1 MTGASQ
7 VAASPD
13 CEASAGT
20 AAETLSGTAAETA
33 RERSGLYG
41 FLAEVFRAE
50 PTADLLHKIREPDF
64 LDHLSAAG
72 ADPGADF
79 PHRDEDDLIEDL
91 AVEYA
96 RLFLGPGPHVH
107 PYAAVYLAG
116 EGASLWGP
124 ATAQFIAYSER
135 AGLEL
140 ASKHR
145 SLPDHVSFEFEFMA
159 KMAAPASRRPSS
171 TSTWAAG
178 CLDSARGPSNR
189 PSCRSTRRWPS
200 SPWASSKAS
209 SGASPNR
216 GESIKLVG
224 PDGALSA
231 RLGIRPSPRLG
242 DGRAEAQQPHRNTKW
257 RPP

>member
-145 SLPDHVSFEFEFMA
+145 SLPDHVSIEFEFMA
-159 KMAAPASRRPSS
+159 KMAAREARAVVRSDPDLAAKCRRIQK
-171 TSTWAAG
+171 TFLDEHLG
-178 CLDSARGPSNR
+178 CWLPRFCARTIEQAKLPFYTAMAKLALGFV
-189 PSCRSTRRWPS
+189 
-200 SPWASSKAS
+200 
-209 SGASPNR
+209 
-216 GESIKLVG
+216 ESELRCFAE
-224 PDGALSA
+224 P
-231 RLGIRPSPRLG
+231 
-242 DGRAEAQQPHRNTKW
+242 GRIH
-257 RPP
+257 